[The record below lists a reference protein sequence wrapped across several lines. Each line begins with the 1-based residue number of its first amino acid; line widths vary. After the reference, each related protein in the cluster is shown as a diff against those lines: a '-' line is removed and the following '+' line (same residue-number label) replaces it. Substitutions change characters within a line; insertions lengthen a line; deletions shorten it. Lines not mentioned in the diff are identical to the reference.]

1 MYRSIVD
8 KLSAFVCASSPI
20 VQDVSEV
27 LLFRKFVKAVAEMKG
42 VSLDP

>member
-8 KLSAFVCASSPI
+8 KLSTVVCASSPI

-27 LLFRKFVKAVAEMKG
+27 VIYKIFWNAVAEMKG
-42 VSLDP
+42 VSIDP